1 MDTKGY
7 HIILGSGSPRRK
19 ELLGELGFEFEVDTR
34 NTFEEVYSENTPQE
48 RIPEVLSEGKSLG
61 FHRNLTENE
70 ILITSDTL
78 VLCEGRV
85 MGKPRDRE
93 DAVDMSIGFRTKLDI
108 DYPQYRIKLDLER
121 QPTME
126 TLSFRNGSRQ
136 ETVTLSPVSIRIDGS
151 DSVIEWSE
159 VSNVVIH
166 FRDGSSYVVKDDESC
181 VYGWA
186 ATSGYRVYD
195 NGRLISYLFSN
206 IIDIHQ
212 VQYIQVDGYNYV
224 LTNP

>member
-34 NTFEEVYSENTPQE
+34 NTFEEVYSEDTPQE

-93 DAVDMSIGFRTKLDI
+93 DAVDMLKALSGKSHKVITAVTMRDSKGMKTVSDTALVHFKELKDSEI
-108 DYPQYRIKLDLER
+108 DYYIDNYRPFDKAGAYGIQEWIGYIGIDWIEGSYFTIMGLPVHLVYELLLE
-121 QPTME
+121 
-126 TLSFRNGSRQ
+126 FIG
-136 ETVTLSPVSIRIDGS
+136 
-151 DSVIEWSE
+151 
-159 VSNVVIH
+159 
-166 FRDGSSYVVKDDESC
+166 
-181 VYGWA
+181 
-186 ATSGYRVYD
+186 
-195 NGRLISYLFSN
+195 
-206 IIDIHQ
+206 
-212 VQYIQVDGYNYV
+212 
-224 LTNP
+224 

>member
-34 NTFEEVYSENTPQE
+34 NTFEEVYSEDTPQE

-93 DAVDMSIGFRTKLDI
+93 DAVDMLKALSGKSHKVITAVTMRDSKGMKTVSDTALVHFKELKDSEI
-108 DYPQYRIKLDLER
+108 DYYIDNYRPFDKAGAYGIQEWIGYIGIDRIEGSYFTIMGLPVHLVYELLLE
-121 QPTME
+121 
-126 TLSFRNGSRQ
+126 FIG
-136 ETVTLSPVSIRIDGS
+136 
-151 DSVIEWSE
+151 
-159 VSNVVIH
+159 
-166 FRDGSSYVVKDDESC
+166 
-181 VYGWA
+181 
-186 ATSGYRVYD
+186 
-195 NGRLISYLFSN
+195 
-206 IIDIHQ
+206 
-212 VQYIQVDGYNYV
+212 
-224 LTNP
+224 

>member
-34 NTFEEVYSENTPQE
+34 NTFEEVYSEDTPQE

-93 DAVDMSIGFRTKLDI
+93 DAVDMLKALSGKSHKVITAVTMRDSRGMKTVSDTALVHFKELKDSEI
-108 DYPQYRIKLDLER
+108 DYYIDNYRPFDKAGAYGIQEWIGYIGIDRIEGSYFTIMGLPVHLVYELLLE
-121 QPTME
+121 
-126 TLSFRNGSRQ
+126 FIG
-136 ETVTLSPVSIRIDGS
+136 
-151 DSVIEWSE
+151 
-159 VSNVVIH
+159 
-166 FRDGSSYVVKDDESC
+166 
-181 VYGWA
+181 
-186 ATSGYRVYD
+186 
-195 NGRLISYLFSN
+195 
-206 IIDIHQ
+206 
-212 VQYIQVDGYNYV
+212 
-224 LTNP
+224 